1 MERIAVVGIG
11 SRFMTLFAKRLKNT
25 YADRA
30 TVVGVCD
37 TNRVRCEYYRDT
49 HNPEVAIYD
58 DSFLVT
64 RLSKN
69 INNIQ
74 KTAAFMKNKRC
85 PFCF

>member
-37 TNRVRCEYYRDT
+37 TNRVRCEYYRDSNYVSSGIFKT
-49 HNPEVAIYD
+49 KNMDFIFRHFLSH
-58 DSFLVT
+58 SF
-64 RLSKN
+64 
-69 INNIQ
+69 
-74 KTAAFMKNKRC
+74 
-85 PFCF
+85 